1 MPITSVHPLYA
12 DQQKRVRF
20 TRDMCSDGIH
30 IREQGSRYLPA
41 SFADST
47 KEDDQKRYTAY
58 LKRAYF
64 YGATGKTKR
73 DMVGAAFRKPASSK
87 LPSELESLLK
97 NFDGAG
103 NSIEAINKSGIDNL
117 LEAGKHAL
125 LADYPVV
132 EDGLTAEQEAAM
144 NLMPYVS
151 EYTSETIDNWKTDLI
166 YGRTMLVMV
175 KLVEWAKV
183 VKDEFSFDTKK
194 TFRVLRLRSPEEA
207 SAIFGGTFKDYVYT
221 QALYDESE
229 AVITPEYIPT
239 MPTPGV
245 RGSGTPFNFIPFF
258 IGDVGKPPLMEI
270 AEVNLAH
277 YQTTADYR
285 ENLHQHGQMT
295 IGIRSALSFE
305 QFQTANPDGVSV
317 GAMTGHFLGENGGFE
332 SVSAPESSSLDK
344 ALGDMQ
350 KQMET
355 MGAKLMTEGAQKT
368 AEEARLNASSQ
379 TSILDSVVSVWNDE
393 VLTPALRACAMY
405 KGVNPDLVS
414 YTMNRDYY
422 DTSINAQDA
431 AAIVTLKDSGAIAVK
446 DMRHMLRTGKIKL
459 DPARTDEMIDA
470 DIASE
475 SI

>member
-12 DQQKRVRF
+12 DQQKRVKF

-30 IREQGSRYLPA
+30 IREQSLLYLPA

-47 KEDDQKRYTAY
+47 KEDDQKRYAAY

-73 DMVGAAFRKPASSK
+73 DMVGAAFRKPASYEF
-87 LPSELESLLK
+87 PAELESLLK

-103 NSIEAINKSGIDNL
+103 NGIEAINKSGIDNL

-151 EYTSETIDNWKTDLI
+151 EYTSETIDNWDYALI
-166 YGRTMLVMV
+166 YGRKQLVMV
-175 KLVEWAKV
+175 KLVEEMKIP
-183 VKDEFSFDTKK
+183 KDEFSFDTKK

-207 SAIFGGTFKDYVYT
+207 SDIFGGTFKDYVYT
-221 QALYDESE
+221 QALYDEGE

-239 MPTPGV
+239 MPTPVV

-305 QFQTANPDGVSV
+305 QFQSANPDGVSV
-317 GAMTGHFLGENGGFE
+317 GAMTGHFLG
-332 SVSAPESSSLDK
+332 
-344 ALGDMQ
+344 
-350 KQMET
+350 
-355 MGAKLMTEGAQKT
+355 
-368 AEEARLNASSQ
+368 
-379 TSILDSVVSVWNDE
+379 
-393 VLTPALRACAMY
+393 
-405 KGVNPDLVS
+405 
-414 YTMNRDYY
+414 
-422 DTSINAQDA
+422 
-431 AAIVTLKDSGAIAVK
+431 
-446 DMRHMLRTGKIKL
+446 
-459 DPARTDEMIDA
+459 
-470 DIASE
+470 
-475 SI
+475 